1 MSYRLAADAV
11 VLVHL
16 AFLVVAFAGGLL
28 VLCDRRWVWLHLP
41 AVAWACWV
49 ELSGR
54 ICPLTPLEVTLRQ
67 RAGDAGYGGGFIDHY
82 LIPLI
87 YPPGLTP
94 AIQTSIGLAVLLVN
108 AGLYLRAWR
117 RRPPAKQRGPEGGPE
132 GGAERGAG
140 RHARKSLK
148 QPRP

>member
-1 MSYRLAADAV
+1 MTYRLAADAV

-16 AFLVVAFAGGLL
+16 AFIVFAFAGGLL
-28 VLCDRRWVWLHLP
+28 VLRDRRWAWLHLP

-49 ELSGR
+49 EFSGR
-54 ICPLTPLEVTLRQ
+54 ICPLTPLELALRQ
-67 RAGDAGYGGGFIDHY
+67 RAGDAGYSGGFIDHY

-94 AIQTSIGLAVLLVN
+94 AMQTLIGLAVLLVN

-117 RRPPAKQRGPEGGPE
+117 PCPPAEHRGVERNPKRPPP
-132 GGAERGAG
+132 
-140 RHARKSLK
+140 
-148 QPRP
+148 